1 MEDPFVQQL
10 RHFGDF
16 FIHPV
21 RRFPGTDCVQ
31 QRQIMIAVA
40 VTGVNIQL
48 IAEKAGRIAEG
59 KDTGR
64 GPSGA
69 ADAIVYRVRQCFLHL
84 VLHLRVRHGAEYTE
98 KTEQ

>member
-10 RHFGDF
+10 RHFADLC
-16 FIHPV
+16 IHPV
-21 RRFPGTDCVQ
+21 RRIPGTDGVQ

-59 KDTGR
+59 KAAGR

-69 ADAIVYRVRQCFLHL
+69 ADAVVYRIRQRFLHL
-84 VLHLRVRHGAEYTE
+84 VLHFRVRHGAEYTE